1 MHLATKREEKPNKPQ
16 STWCVPIFHLFYFH
30 ISSSNSGW
38 NGFGNCEDLVTGT
51 SETGDISKTN
61 HISGMFSLMFGF
73 GVFFNM
79 GRTGL

>member
-1 MHLATKREEKPNKPQ
+1 MFLFFICFTFIFL
-16 STWCVPIFHLFYFH
+16 VPTVFH
-30 ISSSNSGW
+30 
-38 NGFGNCEDLVTGT
+38 GFGNCEDLVTGT